1 MCWLLHE
8 CSLWNKREAV
18 VQSGEWGLVCVGYFM
33 SAAFGTKEKR
43 LHSQVSGDWCVLVVS
58 RVQPLEQKGAATAQ
72 SCEWEWHYVGCFTGT
87 ALGTKRRDAQSGTVS
102 GNWGAVSVPS

>member
-33 SAAFGTKEKR
+33 SAAFGTKEKQLCSPVR
-43 LHSQVSGDWCVLVVS
+43 GDWCVLVVS
-58 RVQPLEQKGAATAQ
+58 
-72 SCEWEWHYVGCFTGT
+72 
-87 ALGTKRRDAQSGTVS
+87 
-102 GNWGAVSVPS
+102 